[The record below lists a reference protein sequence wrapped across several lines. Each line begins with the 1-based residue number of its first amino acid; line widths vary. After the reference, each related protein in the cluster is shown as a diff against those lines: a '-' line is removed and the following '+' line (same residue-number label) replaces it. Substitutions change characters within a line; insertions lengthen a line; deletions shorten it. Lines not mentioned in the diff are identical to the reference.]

1 VERRGRNDGSEE
13 KRGGEGG
20 SWSFAL
26 GRKKRKVGVN
36 GGRSLIS
43 TVCSFLS
50 LLFKRKSSAQHYQ
63 SLLCVINALRRT
75 DRQTDR
81 HQPIVL
87 LMALGKE
94 RQTSECK

>member
-1 VERRGRNDGSEE
+1 MERRGRNDGRKE
-13 KRGGEGG
+13 KNRGGERG
-20 SWSFAL
+20 SSSFAL

-81 HQPIVL
+81 QTPTD
-87 LMALGKE
+87 GTTNGS
-94 RQTSECK
+94 RQGAADV